1 MLILLIVIRRKKRDN
16 QRFYMIGSISL
27 ADIVTILMADIIAAI
42 AASNSESEMDWL
54 RLIIWTIGGAAHL
67 TSVLTNLFLSADR
80 FIAVRYCLTYHNI
93 VTPRRVLFVMS
104 INWFFALIIISLL
117 TIGVPNRFRYSFR
130 CTICMT
136 IVRVLVAILMI
147 AISVY
152 TSITRKK
159 HVESIQ
165 NRNKYFGIHQE
176 KMDMLT
182 SLKNSLTATFKLNI
196 ATVALAL
203 SQSVVDFLRS
213 FPSTASMQVNV
224 ATLMLLLLLK
234 LSNFIAIITTQKELR
249 SGFHKLCCSAAFR
262 TFRRPTR
269 VQNSS
274 SN

>member
-67 TSVLTNLFLSADR
+67 TSVLTNLFLSTDR

-93 VTPRRVLFVMS
+93 VTPRRVLFIMS

-117 TIGVPNRFRYSFR
+117 TIRVSNRFRYS

-136 IVRVLVAILMI
+136 VFRVLVAILMI

-152 TSITRKK
+152 TSKTRKK

-196 ATVALAL
+196 ANVALAL

-249 SGFHKLCCSAAFR
+249 SEFHKLCCSAAFH
-262 TFRRPTR
+262 TFRRPAR